1 MGIKIMWSLIKDEKF
16 IDNSNMNIHGTNR
29 VLSYTNAVKEAII
42 QAMNINPQI
51 YCMGQGIN
59 DIGGYWGITKGLC
72 EKFGE
77 KRIFDIPL
85 SENGMMGIAIGSA
98 INGMRPIFF
107 HNRPDFLWL
116 TMDQLINHG
125 TKFNYMSGGQCAVP
139 LVVWAAT
146 GKGWGSA
153 AQHTQALQSIFMH
166 IPGCKIVMPTTP
178 YDAKGLMLSAIIDNN
193 PVIILEHR
201 LLLNQDGHVP
211 EDSYKIPFGKGIVR
225 KEGSDV
231 TLLGISLMA
240 KEVEKAAKML
250 EGNGINAE
258 IIDLRTI
265 KPWDVELVC
274 SSVRKT
280 GRLVIADT
288 SWRTCGV
295 SAEIAAT
302 IYEREFRNLKTPI
315 VRLGNIDVPAPA
327 SYPLEEA
334 FYVNADKIY
343 NAVISLF

>member
-1 MGIKIMWSLIKDEKF
+1 MWSLVKDERF
-16 IDNSNMNIHGTNR
+16 IDNSNMQIHGTNR
-29 VLSYTNAVKEAII
+29 VLSYASAVNEALI
-42 QAMNINPQI
+42 QAMEIDSYI

-59 DIGGYWGITKGLC
+59 DVGGYWGITKGLY

-77 KRIFDIPL
+77 QRVFDTPL
-85 SENGMMGIAIGSA
+85 SENGMMGIAVGSA
-98 INGMRPIFF
+98 VNGMHPIYF

-116 TMDQLINHG
+116 AMDQLINHA
-125 TKFNYMSGGQCAVP
+125 TKLNYMSGGQCAVP

-211 EDSYKIPFGKGIVR
+211 EDIYKIPFGKGVIR
-225 KEGSDV
+225 KEGSDI

-240 KEVEKAAKML
+240 KEVEKAAEML
-250 EGNGINAE
+250 EDNGIYAE
-258 IIDLRTI
+258 IIDLRSI

-274 SSVRKT
+274 KSVSKT

-288 SWRTCGV
+288 SWKTSGI

-302 IYEREFRNLKTPI
+302 IYEHEFKSLKKPI
-315 VRLGNIDVPAPA
+315 VRLGNLDVPAPA

-343 NAVISLF
+343 NAAISLF